1 MHNKHWYYQMNFDAA
16 FSRAITA
23 LCISGA
29 VIAGVYYTSSAWCLW
44 GLTLIA
50 WMYT

>member
-1 MHNKHWYYQMNFDAA
+1 MNFDAA
-16 FSRAITA
+16 FSRAIAA

-44 GLTLIA
+44 ALLIIV
-50 WMYT
+50 MVY